1 MVIVPGGCGF
11 CASFKRAAVFANSA
25 MSIRGGFPLRP
36 QILTGLLSEKTGPAR
51 IAPPLY
57 ADGFSRDLD
66 TWMSEL
72 PVCGF
77 CVCLVVFL
85 DNGCSDPPSA
95 FWISGIWK
103 RHILCGSKAAQRD
116 NFSAVVQ
123 RASTD
128 VQDRRNLLGLSCFPS
143 VLSQWAKGY

>member
-25 MSIRGGFPLRP
+25 MSVGGGFPLRL

-66 TWMSEL
+66 TWMFRTPCLWILCLSR
-72 PVCGF
+72 GF
-77 CVCLVVFL
+77 LGQWLLRSPICFL
-85 DNGCSDPPSA
+85 D
-95 FWISGIWK
+95 FWDLEK
-103 RHILCGSKAAQRD
+103 TYFMQL
-116 NFSAVVQ
+116 
-123 RASTD
+123 
-128 VQDRRNLLGLSCFPS
+128 
-143 VLSQWAKGY
+143 